1 MKNDQNTSIQSQQA
15 GANEIEEPTKNNP
28 EDLSLLWDNSAD
40 LGQQTEVTNSL
51 ISQKDP
57 IITNE
62 KEGTKI
68 YENQS
73 QISQIA
79 DQDNNKNEFIEN
91 INKAKAAN
99 VAEMN
104 MTLRS
109 MEKLNPPTYLKD
121 YITE

>member
-1 MKNDQNTSIQSQQA
+1 MK
-15 GANEIEEPTKNNP
+15 
-28 EDLSLLWDNSAD
+28 
-40 LGQQTEVTNSL
+40 
-51 ISQKDP
+51 
-57 IITNE
+57 

-79 DQDNNKNEFIEN
+79 GQDNNKNEFIEN

-99 VAEMN
+99 MAEMS

-109 MEKLNPPTYLKD
+109 QEKLNPPTYLKD

>member
-1 MKNDQNTSIQSQQA
+1 M
-15 GANEIEEPTKNNP
+15 
-28 EDLSLLWDNSAD
+28 WDNSAD
-40 LGQQTEVTNSL
+40 LGQQTEVTNPV
-51 ISQKDP
+51 IPQKDP
-57 IITNE
+57 KSTNE
-62 KEGTKI
+62 TEGTNI

-109 MEKLNPPTYLKD
+109 LEKLNPPTYLKD

>member
-1 MKNDQNTSIQSQQA
+1 MEEYIIQDKTLLS
-15 GANEIEEPTKNNP
+15 EIEEPTKNNR
-28 EDLSLLWDNSAD
+28 ENLSLLWDNSAD

-51 ISQKDP
+51 ISQQDP

-79 DQDNNKNEFIEN
+79 DQDNNKNESIEN
-91 INKAKAAN
+91 ISKAKAAN

-104 MTLRS
+104 ITLRS